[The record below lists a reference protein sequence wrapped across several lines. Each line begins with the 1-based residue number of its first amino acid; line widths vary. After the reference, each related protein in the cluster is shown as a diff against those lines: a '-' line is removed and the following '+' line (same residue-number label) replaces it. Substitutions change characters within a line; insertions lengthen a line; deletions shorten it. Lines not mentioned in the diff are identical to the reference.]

1 MRHYE
6 NLVILK
12 PTLTAEEMQAAVAQ
26 IEENITKDGGEIV
39 ARDVKGM
46 KRLAYEINKNAR
58 GYFHIMY
65 FKIAPTAIEEIER
78 LYRINEDVLRFVTV
92 KYDSKREIKA
102 FDDLVAKTEK
112 LTAARAA
119 AAASKTEAAAP
130 AVEAKTEAPAV
141 EAKTEVP
148 VATEAKTEEV
158 KEEAEA
164 PKADA

>member
-92 KYDSKREIKA
+92 KYDSKREVKA
-102 FDDLVAKTEK
+102 FDNLVAKTEK

-119 AAASKTEAAAP
+119 AAASKTEAAAK
-130 AVEAKTEAPAV
+130 AEAPVAEVKTEA
-141 EAKTEVP
+141 P

-158 KEEAEA
+158 KEEAAA

>member
-92 KYDSKREIKA
+92 KYDSKREVKA
-102 FDDLVAKTEK
+102 WNDLVVKTEK
-112 LTAARAA
+112 ATEARAA
-119 AAASKTEAAAP
+119 AAARAAAP
-130 AVEAKTEAPAV
+130 
-141 EAKTEVP
+141 
-148 VATEAKTEEV
+148 
-158 KEEAEA
+158 KEEAAPVAATPAPEA
-164 PKADA
+164 PVAETPAPDAPAADA

>member
-39 ARDVKGM
+39 ARDAKGM

-65 FKIAPTAIEEIER
+65 FKVAPTAIEEIER

-92 KYDSKREIKA
+92 KYDSKREVKA
-102 FDDLVAKTEK
+102 WNDLVVKTEK
-112 LTAARAA
+112 ATEARAA
-119 AAASKTEAAAP
+119 AAARAAAP
-130 AVEAKTEAPAV
+130 
-141 EAKTEVP
+141 
-148 VATEAKTEEV
+148 
-158 KEEAEA
+158 KEEAAPAAATPAPEA
-164 PKADA
+164 PVAETPAPDAPAADA